1 MLILSRKPGE
11 EIVIGED
18 IRLTVVSIHG
28 NRVRLGFRAPPETT
42 ICRRE
47 LYDSLAA
54 SQKGTAPAADAQRPA
69 KPSP

>member
-11 EIVIGED
+11 EIMIGED

-47 LYDSLAA
+47 LFELSA
-54 SQKGTAPAADAQRPA
+54 SAKEVLVPPAAPQRPE